1 MMASVS
7 CMFAFCMKRLLEGSF
22 LQYSLKVV
30 KVWIYLLIS
39 GNLFERWIPSME
51 ILHSLF
57 SFFVLALCQEKQSS
71 LFLGNPKLM
80 ACSQGI

>member
-1 MMASVS
+1 MDGRGCTVYMMASVS
-7 CMFAFCMKRLLEGSF
+7 CMFALCMKRLLEGGRF

-39 GNLFERWIPSME
+39 GSLFERWIPSME

-71 LFLGNPKLM
+71 LF
-80 ACSQGI
+80 